1 MTKIEWADMT
11 INPVVGCSHC
21 SPGCD
26 NCYAERFAAR
36 LAKNPKTAE
45 KYKGVVDENGKWTG
59 KINSNFSEKMYPHRV
74 PGKRKKVFVGSMTD
88 IFHPNYPADNRDEI
102 FASILADH
110 IFTNG
115 HGHTFIILTKRPQAM
130 AKYFAAG
137 PDTLLRRWGRAG
149 NGWIIVGDGD
159 SETFEEYADG
169 QTIPQEMTSPR
180 DNLRQD
186 YLWPLPNVWL
196 GVTVCNQAE
205 ADAKIPVL
213 LQTPAAVRFVSVE
226 PCLGPVDLGEYLG
239 GQNVIQQGGRI
250 RISSSSNGRVG
261 DRFFGTNL
269 ENCVSQGE
277 PMDGRD
283 DNNPLPETASR
294 KELRE
299 IPASSG
305 YGQQE
310 TRKCIGSSFGV
321 AAFQRTNTGRH
332 DDKSQKW
339 ESEGQQARELRT
351 RHIFGTNSS
360 FIPCPKI
367 ASQKRLDGALC
378 WVICGGETGPGAR
391 PMHPDWVRSLRDQ
404 CQAAGTPF
412 FFKSWGEWWPGEWGR
427 LYREK
432 TISYADGQDMVLI
445 GKRRAGRL
453 LDGVEHNEFPEVKA

>member
-1 MTKIEWADMT
+1 MTTKIEWADAT

-36 LAKNPKTAE
+36 LARNPKTAG

-130 AKYFAAG
+130 AKYFAAS

-169 QTIPQEMTSPR
+169 QTIPQKMTSPR

-205 ADAKIPVL
+205 ADAKIPLL
-213 LQTPAAVRFVSVE
+213 LQTPATVRFVSVE
-226 PCLGPVDLGEYLG
+226 PCLGPVDLGHLSWNIIDSTAEKNALTG
-239 GQNVIQQGGRI
+239 KTWIQGNCGESSQTLQG
-250 RISSSSNGRVG
+250 N
-261 DRFFGTNL
+261 
-269 ENCVSQGE
+269 
-277 PMDGRD
+277 
-283 DNNPLPETASR
+283 
-294 KELRE
+294 
-299 IPASSG
+299 
-305 YGQQE
+305 
-310 TRKCIGSSFGV
+310 
-321 AAFQRTNTGRH
+321 
-332 DDKSQKW
+332 
-339 ESEGQQARELRT
+339 
-351 RHIFGTNSS
+351 
-360 FIPCPKI
+360 
-367 ASQKRLDGALC
+367 RLD

-404 CQAAGTPF
+404 CQGARVPF
-412 FFKSWGEWWPGEWGR
+412 FFKSWGEWVTENQSPEDIVLPGHSTIPHGWQGR
-427 LYREK
+427 KYEESVYR
-432 TISYADGQDMVLI
+432 V

>member
-1 MTKIEWADMT
+1 MTTIEWADMT
-11 INPVVGCSHC
+11 INPVVGCTKC
-21 SPGCD
+21 SDGCRS
-26 NCYAERFAAR
+26 CYAERFAAR
-36 LAKNPKTAE
+36 MEKHPNPKISS
-45 KYKGVVDENGKWTG
+45 KYAGVVDENGKWTG

-102 FASILADH
+102 FASILADY

-115 HGHTFIILTKRPQAM
+115 HSHTFIILTKRPQAM

-169 QTIPQEMTSPR
+169 QTIPQEMTSLR

-205 ADAKIPVL
+205 ANEKIPLL
-213 LQTPAAVRFVSVE
+213 LQTPATVRFVSVE
-226 PCLGPVDLGEYLG
+226 PCLGPVDLGHLSWTD
-239 GQNVIQQGGRI
+239 I
-250 RISSSSNGRVG
+250 
-261 DRFFGTNL
+261 
-269 ENCVSQGE
+269 
-277 PMDGRD
+277 
-283 DNNPLPETASR
+283 
-294 KELRE
+294 
-299 IPASSG
+299 
-305 YGQQE
+305 
-310 TRKCIGSSFGV
+310 IGSTKN
-321 AAFQRTNTGRH
+321 ALTG
-332 DDKSQKW
+332 KTWIQGNCGESSQTLQ
-339 ESEGQQARELRT
+339 G
-351 RHIFGTNSS
+351 N
-360 FIPCPKI
+360 
-367 ASQKRLDGALC
+367 RLD

-391 PMHPDWVRSLRDQ
+391 PMHPDWVRGLRDQ

-412 FFKSWGEWWPGEWGR
+412 FFKSWGEWVTENQSPEDILLPGQSTIPHGWKGR
-427 LYREK
+427 KYEDSVYR
-432 TISYADGQDMVLI
+432 V

>member
-1 MTKIEWADMT
+1 MTTKIEWADAT

-36 LAKNPKTAE
+36 LARNPKTAG

-205 ADAKIPVL
+205 ADEKIPVL

-226 PCLGPVDLGEYLG
+226 PCLGPVDLGHLSWTD
-239 GQNVIQQGGRI
+239 I
-250 RISSSSNGRVG
+250 
-261 DRFFGTNL
+261 
-269 ENCVSQGE
+269 
-277 PMDGRD
+277 
-283 DNNPLPETASR
+283 
-294 KELRE
+294 
-299 IPASSG
+299 
-305 YGQQE
+305 
-310 TRKCIGSSFGV
+310 IGST
-321 AAFQRTNTGRH
+321 AEKNALTG
-332 DDKSQKW
+332 KTWIQGNCGESSQTLQ
-339 ESEGQQARELRT
+339 G
-351 RHIFGTNSS
+351 N
-360 FIPCPKI
+360 
-367 ASQKRLDGALC
+367 RLG

-391 PMHPDWVRSLRDQ
+391 PMHPDWVRGLRDQ
-404 CQAAGTPF
+404 CQSAGVPF
-412 FFKSWGEWWPGEWGR
+412 FFKGWGEWAPIGWVHADSKFDLPHIVISQDGRVVQSRKDLAPSHNFELRRVGKRSVGR
-427 LYREK
+427 L
-432 TISYADGQDMVLI
+432 I
-445 GKRRAGRL
+445 
-453 LDGVEHNEFPEVKA
+453 DGVEHNEFPEVKA